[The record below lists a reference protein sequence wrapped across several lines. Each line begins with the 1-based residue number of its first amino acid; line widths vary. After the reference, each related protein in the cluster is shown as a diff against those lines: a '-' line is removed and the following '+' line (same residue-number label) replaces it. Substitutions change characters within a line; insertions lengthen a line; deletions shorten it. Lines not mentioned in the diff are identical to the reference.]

1 MQILKM
7 LEKIK
12 NELKM
17 YWVSQVLPPQ
27 RKHPL
32 ILIDLKFSK
41 KSGMIVYRCRIF
53 CKKFNFFNE
62 TGKYFV

>member
-41 KSGMIVYRCRIF
+41 NSGMIV
-53 CKKFNFFNE
+53 
-62 TGKYFV
+62 